1 MVHRLLAMSQACNTE
16 PYPPRYVWSSGPHW
30 ESRLCIEAEGGR
42 HPRRSVFSL
51 LCSSYVPA
59 RFSLRWVKQE
69 SPLPCLLFASNMSEC
84 ELAAAG
90 NTMTSAALFHVRPFR
105 GTSLPEATSGNTGSE
120 VKLAQVHRRCSVHI
134 CGITEWSPA
143 CYLGITPVCS
153 HSSHWPARDLRLW
166 GVLLRVPKE
175 WAMLAYFWSPWP
187 ERLTLKINLL
197 PLLSPYKMLG
207 IFIRRK
213 GRFSSCFSVPGYC

>member
-1 MVHRLLAMSQACNTE
+1 MWTGCFWQHHELSSFVVSCLSLQGYFFAWIHIREHRLWGQVSTGTQKVLS
-16 PYPPRYVWSSGPHW
+16 PYLWNN
-30 ESRLCIEAEGGR
+30 
-42 HPRRSVFSL
+42 
-51 LCSSYVPA
+51 
-59 RFSLRWVKQE
+59 WVI
-69 SPLPCLLFASNMSEC
+69 S
-84 ELAAAG
+84 
-90 NTMTSAALFHVRPFR
+90 
-105 GTSLPEATSGNTGSE
+105 
-120 VKLAQVHRRCSVHI
+120 
-134 CGITEWSPA
+134 A